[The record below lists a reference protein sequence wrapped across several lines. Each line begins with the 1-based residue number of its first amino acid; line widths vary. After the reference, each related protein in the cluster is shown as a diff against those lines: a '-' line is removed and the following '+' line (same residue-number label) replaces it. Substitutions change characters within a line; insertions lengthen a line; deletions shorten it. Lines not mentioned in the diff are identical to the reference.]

1 MAFDSWRKN
10 YIPEDP
16 HEMYLTEG
24 DLEMAY
30 KAGEKAATAAE
41 REAGAVLCDEL
52 AAEYN
57 VASRNYS
64 VAVTRTRWNTIERT
78 ALILAEEIRR
88 RGKEP
93 TNA

>member
-30 KAGEKAATAAE
+30 KAATAAK
-41 REAGAVLCDEL
+41 REKCAVICDAV
-52 AAEYN
+52 AASYAEITPSGIATICKN
-57 VASRNYS
+57 VAR
-64 VAVTRTRWNTIERT
+64 EC
-78 ALILAEEIRR
+78 AEAIRK
-88 RGKEP
+88 G
-93 TNA
+93 ADDDD